1 MDELSPEATEWLLSA
16 TETYGLEVLRVRPEN
31 IPGLS
36 TRSHTFWYD
45 DPWVSSDVL
54 ITLLHHL
61 NPNERGLEAGD
72 TSFGAHY
79 WTFTPDY
86 PERLTAVIDHLRET
100 STATSGKVD
109 E

>member
-1 MDELSPEATEWLLSA
+1 
-16 TETYGLEVLRVRPEN
+16 VRPEN
-31 IPGLS
+31 IPALS
-36 TRSHTFWYD
+36 SFSHTFWYE

-61 NPNERGLEAGD
+61 PPAERGLEEGD

-86 PERLTAVIDHLRET
+86 PERLALVLERLRET
-100 STATSGKVD
+100 AQATTDGSPD
-109 E
+109 

>member
-1 MDELSPEATEWLLSA
+1 MEELSPEATDWLLAA
-16 TETYGLEVLRVRPEN
+16 TEDYGLELLRVRPEN

-36 TRSHTFWYD
+36 NWSHTFWYE

-61 NPNERGLEAGD
+61 RPEERGLEAGD

-86 PERLTAVIDHLRET
+86 PERLSAVIDRLRQ
-100 STATSGKVD
+100 SVQGTAEKQV

>member
-1 MDELSPEATEWLLSA
+1 MDELTPEATEWLLGA
-16 TETYGLEVLRVRPEN
+16 ADDYGLEVLRVRPEN

-36 TRSHTFWYD
+36 NWSHTFWYE

-61 NPNERGLEAGD
+61 EPQDRGLEEGE
-72 TSFGAHY
+72 TSFGSHY

-86 PERLTAVIDHLRET
+86 PERLSGVIDKLRQ
-100 STATSGKVD
+100 TAGAATD
-109 E
+109 EVE